1 MRGTAKTGILNK
13 ENHLAQKGG
22 EALFPGLKDKIQESL
37 RSVAPVA
44 VIVLLLGM
52 TLTPLPLDTLV
63 LFLAGTV
70 LLVLGMSLFNAGV
83 DMSMRVFGE
92 AMGAALTR
100 RRSIVLLLI
109 VCFVIGFLVTI
120 AEPDLSVLANQV
132 SSIPNSVLL
141 LTISVGVGLF
151 LVFAVLRILLGVP
164 ISWLLAGM
172 YALVFI
178 LSIFVPNDFVPLAFD
193 SGGVTTGPITVPF
206 ILALGVGIAAIRGDR
221 RGVEDTF
228 GLVAICSV
236 GPILTVLLLG
246 LLYNTSGGDYAAFY
260 SAAVSDSAQAA
271 REFAL
276 HLPKYAGEV
285 AVTLAPLVGVFVV
298 FNLLARAFRNR
309 HLVRVGAGF
318 VYAFFGLVLFLTGVN
333 IGFMPAG
340 LYIGG
345 ALAAV
350 RPSFL
355 IVPIVALIGFFIVRA
370 EPSVQVLNRQVEEI
384 TSGAV
389 TQKTMST
396 TLSIG
401 IAVSAGL
408 AMVRVITGIS
418 IYWFLVPGYA
428 LAIVLSFFVPRLFTG
443 IAFDSGGVAS
453 GPMTSTFLL
462 PLAQGACAA
471 LGGNILTDA
480 FGLVAMVAMT
490 PLLAIQIFGLVYKRR
505 SARIRMA
512 RQLAD
517 SIEDEILDYDEEETE
532 KEEEPCVPVP

>member
-1 MRGTAKTGILNK
+1 M
-13 ENHLAQKGG
+13 
-22 EALFPGLKDKIQESL
+22 FPGLKDKIQESL

-100 RRSIVLLLI
+100 RRSIALLLI

-428 LAIVLSFFVPRLFTG
+428 LAIILSFFVPRLFTG